1 MTMTTTPDRSP
12 YGAVRDVV
20 HAADRAN
27 LSVNEAA
34 RLSGLSPSSVRSS
47 AYALGITLRRE
58 RRPLGSIKALV
69 QAGHKQGLTI
79 PQLSESS
86 GASRHNLYTAAKR
99 LGLTLQRARRGR
111 PTP

>member
-1 MTMTTTPDRSP
+1 MTTTPERTS

-20 HAADRAN
+20 IAADRAN

-58 RRPLGSIKALV
+58 RRPLGTIKALV
-69 QAGHKQGLTI
+69 QAGHAQGMTV
-79 PQLSESS
+79 PQLVESS
-86 GASRHNLYTAAKR
+86 GVSRHNIYSAAKR
-99 LGLTLQRARRGR
+99 LGLAFPDARQAPKTR
-111 PTP
+111 